1 LLCDISIGN
10 NDSVAAFLPTTKT
23 LSRLRQN
30 LFLPAS
36 QNNVYDAVNHCIKQK
51 LGTLLASAALATS
64 LLTTP
69 LHINIQIN
77 HPHPTISISSSKA
90 YAFLT
95 ENQQLISEVWSTVT
109 STYFDPSF
117 NGLGMEG
124 WKSAELNAIQSVQ
137 DTGPEDEEIVNSAI
151 TTMLSKLN
159 DPYTRFLPRDKYETL
174 TAYATGT
181 SVGGGGIGIQL
192 LEDVRSMNV
201 MVMAVTEN
209 GPAAKA
215 GLQIGDLIVSI
226 DGETMEGASAEVVA
240 AKCRGEVGQ
249 KLEMD
254 FLRTS
259 DNGKSVS
266 QHVSLSRAKIV
277 QNPVRATTF
286 ETGNKKIGL
295 LRIPSFSTDTVSQ
308 MVEGLRSI
316 SDSKVDAIVIDL
328 RGNVGGYMPAGVDA
342 AKLFLSPQSK
352 IITEVDKTGTSKVYS
367 ADGIGSE
374 TSVPLYILV
383 DKRTA
388 SASEIFVA
396 GLQDNKRAVIVGT
409 SNTFGKGRIQNVKA
423 LENGSGMAVTRARYV
438 TPLGRDIHGV
448 GITPDKTPNQ
458 CEANDSAKICLAD
471 VLDL

>member
-1 LLCDISIGN
+1 
-10 NDSVAAFLPTTKT
+10 
-23 LSRLRQN
+23 
-30 LFLPAS
+30 
-36 QNNVYDAVNHCIKQK
+36 
-51 LGTLLASAALATS
+51 
-64 LLTTP
+64 
-69 LHINIQIN
+69 
-77 HPHPTISISSSKA
+77 
-90 YAFLT
+90 
-95 ENQQLISEVWSTVT
+95 
-109 STYFDPSF
+109 
-117 NGLGMEG
+117 MEG

-137 DTGPEDEEIVNSAI
+137 DTGPEDDEIVNSAI

-192 LEDVRSMNV
+192 LEDVRSKNV

-215 GLQIGDLIVSI
+215 GLQIGDFIVGI

-254 FLRTS
+254 FLRVQ
-259 DNGKSVS
+259 DNGKSDR
-266 QHVSLSRAKIV
+266 QHVTLSRAKIV
-277 QNPVRATTF
+277 QNPVRASTF
-286 ETGNKKIGL
+286 ETGNKKIGQ
-295 LRIPSFSTDTVSQ
+295 LRIPSFSTETVSQ

-342 AKLFLSPQSK
+342 AKLFLPKQSK
-352 IITEVDKTGTSKVYS
+352 IITEVDKTGISKVYS

-448 GITPDKTPNQ
+448 GVTPDKTPNQ
-458 CEANDSAKICLAD
+458 CEANDSAKTCLAD